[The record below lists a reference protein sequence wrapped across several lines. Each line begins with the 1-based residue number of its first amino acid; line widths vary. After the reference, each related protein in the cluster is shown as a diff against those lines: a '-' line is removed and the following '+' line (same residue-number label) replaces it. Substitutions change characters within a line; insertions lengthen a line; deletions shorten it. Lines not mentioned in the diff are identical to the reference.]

1 MELSQLEQMVRFLD
15 EERKKD
21 KATIAKLQERTEQ
34 QRLTID
40 AQAKEIDEVQQELT
54 VMETDLRR
62 ADDFPGLVEKARR
75 TFNTEIESLKDEVR
89 RQKTEVERMRR
100 SDMENLTQQIA
111 EIEKRLRVLPR
122 YEEALDARSEGERQL
137 QARVQAI
144 ANELSDLAKHT
155 EDRLQSLIYIEEQR
169 RADAR
174 RIADIEGDLS
184 PLRQKTEELNAK
196 LVRLEDSLRRLPSRV
211 EEAVQIAKSY
221 DEKIEQLRVADFQRE
236 QRIRQVNKLADEI
249 EEEMTELVERTQKYT
264 LLFNQTRQ
272 ALDALEAFQNRM
284 EKRQNEIA
292 EMQRLN
298 EERLRRQW
306 EEWQADFAR
315 DWQKR
320 LVTEEDRWRRQD
332 LNNQKTAEHLAE
344 LDQTDALHFEEIVAL
359 WEEIRNAAERWRKAV
374 QDTIDEGQSI
384 SSEHIKNLRRF
395 AEEKRRELP

>member
-40 AQAKEIDEVQQELT
+40 AQAKEIDALEQDMAVL
-54 VMETDLRR
+54 ETDLRR
-62 ADDFPGLVEKARR
+62 TDDFPNLVEKARR
-75 TFNTEIESLKDEVR
+75 NLNTEIETLKDEIR
-89 RQKTEVERMRR
+89 RQKMESERMRR
-100 SDMENLTQQIA
+100 SDMENLTQQISDL
-111 EIEKRLRVLPR
+111 EKRLRILPR
-122 YEEALDARSEGERQL
+122 FEESLEARTEGEQQL
-137 QARVQAI
+137 QTRVQTV
-144 ANELSDLAKHT
+144 ANELADLSKRT
-155 EDRLQSLIYIEEQR
+155 EDRLQSLIYLEEQR

-174 RIADIEGDLS
+174 RIAEVEGDLP

-196 LVRLEDSLRRLPSRV
+196 LVRLEDSIRRLPGRV

-236 QRIRQVNKLADEI
+236 QRIRQVNELAEEI
-249 EEEMTELVERTQKYT
+249 EEEMAQLREQTQKYT
-264 LLFNQTRQ
+264 LLFNQTKQ
-272 ALDALEAFQNRM
+272 ALDALEAFQNRL

-298 EERLRRQW
+298 EERLKRQW

-344 LDQTDALHFEEIVAL
+344 LDETDNLHFEEIVAV
-359 WEEIRNAAERWRKAV
+359 WEEMRNTAERWRKAV
-374 QDTIDEGQSI
+374 QDNIDEEQAI
-384 SSEHIKNLRRF
+384 SSEHVKTLRRF
-395 AEEKRRELP
+395 AEEKRKELP